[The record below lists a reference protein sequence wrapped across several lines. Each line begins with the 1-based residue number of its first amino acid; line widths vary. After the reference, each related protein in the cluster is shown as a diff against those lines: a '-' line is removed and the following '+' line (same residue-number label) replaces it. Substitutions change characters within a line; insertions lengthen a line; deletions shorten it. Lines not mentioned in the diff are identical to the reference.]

1 MDNDFQK
8 QLYSNGLSYKRSLE
22 RIIAKYSKLQDQD
35 GGIEVDLN
43 KTNIRTFHRYMRQA
57 KKKLDELESMS
68 QADSREESIESQD
81 ITRDSQLAVSHHEE
95 RDCEMS
101 VQLLSDQDDALPRS
115 ESSEMTWS
123 LLDESQRNIS
133 EMELQPEDDEQEM
146 SLKRQ
151 GSCLAD
157 LYPNMI
163 SQIGKAWRRQHVSEA
178 ADSVLRRYRKWR
190 HLSNKSNL
198 STISNTTLRKTSSNS
213 NKTKRKPQINKTINS
228 PFKKLFLGNK
238 GAEAAPLSPLRIEN
252 YVKDCQAQHHHHHSP
267 GKGIG
272 LQRREQQP
280 PVLVMDLSSHS
291 SEETLLKRTFTISYP
306 SPQRSQPSAY
316 TVSPSQ
322 PCYPTAKA
330 QDISFRSKGSSLSPL
345 LMQTAGCSIYESE
358 SPASKKKPYIYG
370 SPVRQ
375 SPFKARLM
383 SREGLGGIPHA
394 FSVSPKSYS
403 PSYSRE
409 LKRPRSASTFLSSP
423 PQTST
428 APLRML
434 HYQDSCP
441 IVQSQVHPPLSP
453 IAVGHHR
460 RRRRLSFD
468 SSSLPSNRVSYSAK
482 DLDNDFIKLYHK
494 FVCQSKSPFLSR
506 PPCRLCET
514 NSEASRGHSS
524 SALAALALS
533 PHRSLLRKRHRE
545 EKLDDHLQ
553 SKCSKEQY
561 YTYSPGSKR
570 YFRVMLSRRFLPSE
584 LVGSHGNSRT
594 ASVNTPVL
602 QNSAPRRSGSLES
615 RPVYMW
621 S

>member
-1 MDNDFQK
+1 CIGWTDTFNSFHHNMIKYIFSRWTK
-8 QLYSNGLSYKRSLE
+8 SWSHSLCFLPPTLHFFFFFFFFL
-22 RIIAKYSKLQDQD
+22 A
-35 GGIEVDLN
+35 
-43 KTNIRTFHRYMRQA
+43 FHRYMRQA
-57 KKKLDELESMS
+57 KKKLDELESMKI
-68 QADSREESIESQD
+68 D
-81 ITRDSQLAVSHHEE
+81 HNY
-95 RDCEMS
+95 
-101 VQLLSDQDDALPRS
+101 LLLKLNPTFSPHLYPTALPRS

-358 SPASKKKPYIYG
+358 SP
-370 SPVRQ
+370 
-375 SPFKARLM
+375 
-383 SREGLGGIPHA
+383 
-394 FSVSPKSYS
+394 SYS